1 MARREAPPYRDAM
14 DRTPERQWLDALSD
28 VLTRA
33 HLFQPD
39 ELAPEF
45 DEVMSKLG
53 VHTTIYLV
61 DEEQVTLR
69 PVPRPGWTDPQP
81 QPVEGSL
88 AGRAFALVESIPVLS
103 EPAWWIP
110 MIDGTDRLGVIE
122 FVFDDPDAADDPH
135 TRRRCETMAGLIGH
149 LITVT
154 APKGDHLLRVGRSRS
169 ATAAAELM
177 SQVLPPLT
185 ASTQRITISAVL
197 EPSYD
202 IGGDGFDYA
211 IDGHHAQMAIF
222 DAVGHSMKAGLTCST
237 VIAAIRST
245 RRAGYD
251 LATQADAADAAVLD
265 QFTDARF
272 ATAVL
277 ADLDLETGLLRYVNA
292 GHPRPMLLRA
302 GKMVRELRDGRRL
315 PLGIRDKT
323 VSVGE
328 EQLEPGDQL
337 LMFTD
342 GVTEARGSDD
352 GGEFGL
358 RRLADLA
365 ERQAGTGLPAPE
377 AVRRL
382 ARAVAAF
389 RGGPPSDDATLLL
402 ADWSPAAAERTVIT
416 PL

>member
-1 MARREAPPYRDAM
+1 M
-14 DRTPERQWLDALSD
+14 ERQWLDALSD
-28 VLTRA
+28 VLTRS

-45 DEVMSKLG
+45 DEVMAQLG

-61 DEEQVTLR
+61 DEEQETLR
-69 PVPRPGWTDPQP
+69 PVPHPGRADPEP

-88 AGRAFALVESIPVLS
+88 AGRAFTMVESTPALS

-122 FVFDDPDAADDPH
+122 FAFDDPDDAADPH
-135 TRRRCETMAGLIGH
+135 TRRRCETIAGLIGH

-154 APKGDHLLRVGRSRS
+154 APKGDHLLRVGRSRA

-177 SQVLPPLT
+177 AQVLPPLT
-185 ASTQRITISAVL
+185 AATRRITISAVL

-211 IDGHHAQMAIF
+211 IDGNHAQLAIF
-222 DAVGHSMKAGLTCST
+222 DAVGHSMKAGLTCSA
-237 VIAAIRST
+237 VIAAIRSA
-245 RRAGYD
+245 RRAGAD
-251 LATQADAADAAVLD
+251 LIAQGEAADAAVLD
-265 QFTDARF
+265 QFNDARF
-272 ATAVL
+272 VTAVL
-277 ADLDLETGLLRYVNA
+277 VDIDLDTGLLRYVNA
-292 GHPRPMLLRA
+292 GHPRPMLLRG
-302 GKMVRELRDGRRL
+302 GKMIRELPDGRRL
-315 PLGIRDKT
+315 PFGIRS
-323 VSVGE
+323 VVRGVGE
-328 EQLEPGDQL
+328 EHLEPGDQL

-342 GVTEARGSDD
+342 GVVEARGD
-352 GGEFGL
+352 GGEFGQL
-358 RRLADLA
+358 RLADLA
-365 ERQAGTGLPAPE
+365 ERQTGTGLPAPE

-402 ADWSPAAAERTVIT
+402 AEWSPAAAERTVIT